1 MQAERVARCTDRPRT
16 GAPAETAG
24 RTRRSR
30 SDHGSA
36 RRRGL
41 GGRPAGTT
49 GGWNI
54 VPPGG
59 TPLGHGPTSATSRN
73 DTPLDEPPTLAGR
86 VRPCDS
92 DHLAGLRRAAVDGRA
107 EAVAAMTATS
117 NPQEDG
123 AGAAPAVTAVGQ
135 IAINTSDLDRF
146 RTFYEGLLGLPQV
159 ISLRMGQP
167 PHLRYGVFAVG
178 PDTALLA
185 FEVPGYDPV
194 ADGIGVE
201 TGRRGRIDH
210 FALRVDEAAFSDVRD
225 RLVAAGAS
233 HGAVTELGPFRSV
246 PFRDP
251 DGLEG
256 SIICPNRAFDPT
268 QVDDEL
274 IECSNPQ
281 WTANVLQ
288 R

>member
-1 MQAERVARCTDRPRT
+1 
-16 GAPAETAG
+16 
-24 RTRRSR
+24 
-30 SDHGSA
+30 
-36 RRRGL
+36 
-41 GGRPAGTT
+41 
-49 GGWNI
+49 
-54 VPPGG
+54 
-59 TPLGHGPTSATSRN
+59 
-73 DTPLDEPPTLAGR
+73 
-86 VRPCDS
+86 
-92 DHLAGLRRAAVDGRA
+92 VDDRA
-107 EAVAAMTATS
+107 EAGAAMSAATAPSNDEAAVTS
-117 NPQEDG
+117 
-123 AGAAPAVTAVGQ
+123 AVTAVGQ
-135 IAINTSDLDRF
+135 IAINTSDLNRF
-146 RTFYEGLLGLPQV
+146 RTFYEGLLGLPHV

-201 TGRRGRIDH
+201 MGHRGRIDH
-210 FALRVDEAAFSDVRD
+210 FALRVDQAAFFDVRD

-233 HGAVTELGPFRSV
+233 TGAVTAFGPYQSV
-246 PFRDP
+246 AFRDA

-256 SIICPNRAFDPT
+256 NIICPNKAFDPT

-281 WTANVLQ
+281 WTATNLLQ

>member
-1 MQAERVARCTDRPRT
+1 M
-16 GAPAETAG
+16 G
-24 RTRRSR
+24 
-30 SDHGSA
+30 
-36 RRRGL
+36 GL
-41 GGRPAGTT
+41 
-49 GGWNI
+49 
-54 VPPGG
+54 
-59 TPLGHGPTSATSRN
+59 AT
-73 DTPLDEPPTLAGR
+73 
-86 VRPCDS
+86 
-92 DHLAGLRRAAVDGRA
+92 
-107 EAVAAMTATS
+107 
-117 NPQEDG
+117 
-123 AGAAPAVTAVGQ
+123 AGAAMSATTRPPNDETAVTSAVTALGQ
-135 IAINTSDLDRF
+135 VAIVTSDLNRF
-146 RTFYEGLLGLPQV
+146 RTFYEGLLGLPHV

-201 TGRRGRIDH
+201 MGRRGRIDH
-210 FALRVDEAAFSDVRD
+210 VALRVDEAAFFDVRD

-233 HGAVTELGPFRSV
+233 NGAVTALGPFQSV

-256 SIICPNRAFDPT
+256 KIICPNRGFDPA

-281 WTANVLQ
+281 WTANLLQ